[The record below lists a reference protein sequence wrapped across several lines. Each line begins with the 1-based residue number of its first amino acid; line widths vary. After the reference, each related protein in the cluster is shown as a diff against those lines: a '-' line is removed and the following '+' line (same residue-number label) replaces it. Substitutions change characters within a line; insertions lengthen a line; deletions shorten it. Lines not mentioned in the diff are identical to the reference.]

1 MPDAEEDADAAE
13 LPSVIPESRNQ
24 RWTSCKETRLI
35 SLYERH
41 RLLWDSR
48 HPYYRNKD
56 RRERAMRNIAKGL
69 QDEFDVT
76 TVKNKIKWL
85 RDYFVKELK
94 RELGVTV
101 KKSAYEIPPSRG
113 YVSRWEHFN
122 KWEFLREVFTA
133 GIGSPPAANGQ
144 NSGNQEDSQDKRP
157 PPSNEESREAEMRCS
172 VRDVST
178 ADGTPQT
185 PTPPPRKDAE
195 SSPSPVTALVCV
207 PNIPSHTSGASTP
220 PLLVNGKRFPRDCE
234 SAHKSQKQRQDVVPV
249 FLTGSSHETM
259 RDGSPATPL
268 NGLKQEQSNECA
280 FAEVCH
286 TPSFDPFCLSV
297 IWHLR
302 QMNSYQRDLAML
314 RIRQVLFEAKYAA
327 DTSAAAE
334 GAAARSSALSSVA
347 WFGGAER
354 QEATITSN
362 SPAPYARP
370 LLSPIETGNVSCNGI
385 TEKTV
390 ATKAESA

>member
-1 MPDAEEDADAAE
+1 MQ
-13 LPSVIPESRNQ
+13 SRNQ

-69 QDEFDVT
+69 HDEFDVT

-101 KKSAYEIPPSRG
+101 KKSAYKIPPSRG
-113 YVSRWEHFN
+113 YASRWEHFS

-133 GIGSPPAANGQ
+133 GIGSPPAANGPS
-144 NSGNQEDSQDKRP
+144 SGNQQNSQDEP
-157 PPSNEESREAEMRCS
+157 PPLSNDECREAETHCS

-178 ADGTPQT
+178 GDTSPQT
-185 PTPPPRKDAE
+185 LTSPPRKDAA
-195 SSPSPVTALVCV
+195 SSPTPVTTSVCE
-207 PNIPSHTSGASTP
+207 PNIPSHTSRASTP
-220 PLLVNGKRFPRDCE
+220 PLLLNGRKFSRDCE
-234 SAHKSQKQRQDVVPV
+234 STTTSQKQSEDAVPV
-249 FLTGSSHETM
+249 FLRGSSDERM
-259 RDGSPATPL
+259 RDGCPVISF
-268 NGLKQEQSNECA
+268 NGLKQEQSNEPD
-280 FAEVCH
+280 FAKIGHV
-286 TPSFDPFCLSV
+286 PSFDPFCLSV

-314 RIRQVLFEAKYAA
+314 RIRQVLFEAKYAPDTRVAA
-327 DTSAAAE
+327 D
-334 GAAARSSALSSVA
+334 GAAARSSALGSVT

-354 QEATITSN
+354 QEPAITRR
-362 SPAPYARP
+362 SPTPYPPQVAP
-370 LLSPIETGNVSCNGI
+370 PIETGNVNCNEHRDDSVYNSRERVI
-385 TEKTV
+385 
-390 ATKAESA
+390 